1 MQSTKYIFFY
11 KIFRKFP
18 DSLNITLIAVLSQND
33 VQSIK
38 KETFKF
44 DHIQV
49 FETILEF
56 GKLIHAIK
64 R

>member
-1 MQSTKYIFFY
+1 M
-11 KIFRKFP
+11 
-18 DSLNITLIAVLSQND
+18 LNITLIAVLSQND